1 MRKSHWEDMR
11 YFESIDC
18 WVVIWEGQMGYKV
31 RCGDWFDLHL
41 GNGRKLTCRMELGS
55 QWYVVIGVNDT
66 RLYLKPNETYQV
78 KIIFP

>member
-1 MRKSHWEDMR
+1 MRKSRWEDMR

-41 GNGRKLTCRMELGS
+41 GNGRKLTCSDG
-55 QWYVVIGVNDT
+55 T
-66 RLYLKPNETYQV
+66 RKSMV
-78 KIIFP
+78 CSHWR